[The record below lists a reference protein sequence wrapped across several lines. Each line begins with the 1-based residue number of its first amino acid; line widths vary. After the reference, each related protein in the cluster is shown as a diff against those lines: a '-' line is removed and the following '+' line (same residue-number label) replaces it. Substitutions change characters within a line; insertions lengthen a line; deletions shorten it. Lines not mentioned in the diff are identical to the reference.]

1 MEKTHIDISINKLIL
16 LKKLLKEIVVE
27 YQKREKPEMVKKYKG
42 QILLLQIIIN
52 EEHAGLNTYIDNLKK
67 RKEKMVKDNETTI

>member
-16 LKKLLKEIVVE
+16 LKKLLKEMVVE
-27 YQKREKPEMVKKYKG
+27 YQKKEMPEMVKKYKG

-67 RKEKMVKDNETTI
+67 RKEKMIRERL